1 MATSKTVWGID
12 IGQVALK
19 AIKLRSVEGELQ
31 VEAFDIIEHTNI
43 LSQPDVDRRHLIRNA
58 LEQFLARN
66 EIADSTV
73 VVAVPGH
80 QSSFMRFVKLP
91 PVDPKKIPDI
101 VRFEAQQQIPFDIN
115 EVQWRYQIFRDPDSP
130 DVEAGI
136 FAVKQ
141 VDINDLMERFTEVGM
156 RVDVIQMP
164 VMALYNF
171 MTYDGQLAPDGATL
185 LVDIGADKT
194 DLVVSD
200 GPRMWVRTIQIG
212 GNNFTEALVKAL
224 KYPFGK
230 AERLK
235 RTAVSHKYARQI
247 FQAMRPVFSDLAQ
260 EIRRSIGAYTAT
272 HRETRV
278 RKLVGL
284 GNGFRMPGLQKYLEQ
299 DLNIPV
305 VPIDSYNHLMPS
317 ASISAP
323 TFTQN
328 VLSFGVAYGLALQGL
343 GETAISTNLLPEKV
357 QEAIKWKRR
366 QWWFAGAAAAILVA
380 LALPVA
386 GKYKD
391 NARLAIN
398 PNSFASAKAQLESE
412 RRESGNVMASITRL
426 SKDQEAIAALSA
438 PLKYRDVWPAIVP
451 LVLNSLRTEQTDVYM
466 AYGEPMTDDALAQV
480 TSDLKSFGQV
490 NGRPDRSA
498 RQVFVITEM
507 TSEYQ
512 QELGKADARGTQQQQ
527 PGYGGPGAGGPMYGP
542 DGSMMYGP
550 GGQMSPQRPPASSA
564 RTARASAST
573 ATQGPR
579 GFVVKIRGTTPMSEN
594 ACRNYL
600 LGMGG
605 QIGVKALMQEQAQT
619 ILDPTSNKKN
629 KQLLN
634 VVDVELIHLER
645 PQASASSGGV
655 ATGGMMTGPAA
666 TAAGGAR
673 TGPFIRQADPLFADE
688 DSFTDTKFEIR
699 VLVSLMT
706 DEPDAPEPSSGT
718 AAR

>member
-1 MATSKTVWGID
+1 MATSKSVWGID

-31 VEAFDIIEHTNI
+31 IEAFDIIEHVSI
-43 LSQPDVDRRHLIRNA
+43 LSQPDVDRRQLIRNA

-66 EIADSTV
+66 DTADSTV

-101 VRFEAQQQIPFDIN
+101 VRFEAQQQIPFNIDD
-115 EVQWRYQIFRDPDSP
+115 VQWRYQIFRDPDSP

-141 VDINDLMERFTEVGM
+141 TDINDLMDRFAEVGM

-171 MTYDGQLAPDGATL
+171 MMYDGQLAGDGATL

-194 DLVVSD
+194 DLVVAD

-278 RKLVGL
+278 RKLMGL

-299 DLNIPV
+299 DLNLPV

-317 ASISAP
+317 ATISAP

-343 GETAISTNLLPEKV
+343 GETTISTNLLPQKV
-357 QEAIKWKRR
+357 QEAMKWKRR
-366 QWWFAGAAAAILVA
+366 QWWFAGAAAVLLVA

-386 GKYKD
+386 AKYKD
-391 NARLAIN
+391 KKYLETGAGDFAAAKLALADGKTVSQKSLQQIEELKRDQQN
-398 PNSFASAKAQLESE
+398 I
-412 RRESGNVMASITRL
+412 SGL
-426 SKDQEAIAALSA
+426 LDK
-438 PLKYRDVWPAIVP
+438 LKYREVWPAIQSV
-451 LVLNSLRTEQTDVYM
+451 VLNSFTTAQNEPYLVFGGALDDMARAGVEEKLREFAVDGHRANRFVFFITD
-466 AYGEPMTDDALAQV
+466 
-480 TSDLKSFGQV
+480 
-490 NGRPDRSA
+490 
-498 RQVFVITEM
+498 M
-507 TSEYQ
+507 TSEYHADLDAAWTRDVKTSPQ
-512 QELGKADARGTQQQQ
+512 AAAPPPSMAAGNKAAANKAAPANQPRPAARTASKGFIVKIKGFAPMPVGVCHNYIAGAQQ
-527 PGYGGPGAGGPMYGP
+527 PGIQ
-542 DGSMMYGP
+542 
-550 GGQMSPQRPPASSA
+550 QM
-564 RTARASAST
+564 
-573 ATQGPR
+573 
-579 GFVVKIRGTTPMSEN
+579 MSE
-594 ACRNYL
+594 
-600 LGMGG
+600 
-605 QIGVKALMQEQAQT
+605 QAKT
-619 ILDPTSNKKN
+619 IRDTISG
-629 KQLLN
+629 KQLI
-634 VVDVELIHLER
+634 DVTEIKILRLEV
-645 PQASASSGGV
+645 PTNPAGAAQ
-655 ATGGMMTGPAA
+655 PAA
-666 TAAGGAR
+666 RPGPTGAPVVR
-673 TGPFIRQADPLFADE
+673 MPDPLFDTE
-688 DSFTDTKFEIR
+688 DCISDTRFEVDIKV
-699 VLVSLMT
+699 VLTV
-706 DEPDAPEPSSGT
+706 DDPDPTPGSAY
-718 AAR
+718 

>member
-1 MATSKTVWGID
+1 MATSKSVWGID

-19 AIKLRSVEGELQ
+19 AIKLRSAEGALQ
-31 VEAFDIIEHTNI
+31 VDAFDIIEHASI
-43 LSQPDVDRRHLIRNA
+43 LSQPDVDRRQLIRNA

-66 EIADSTV
+66 DVADSTV

-141 VDINDLMERFTEVGM
+141 TDINDLMDRFTEVGM

-171 MTYDGQLAPDGATL
+171 MTYDNQLASDGATL

-194 DLVVSD
+194 DLVVAD

-278 RKLVGL
+278 RKLIGL

-305 VPIDSYNHLMPS
+305 VPIDSYNQLGHS
-317 ASISAP
+317 ESVSTAA
-323 TFTQN
+323 FTQN

-366 QWWFAGAAAAILVA
+366 QWWFAGAAAALLVA

-386 GKYKD
+386 AKYKD
-391 NARLAIN
+391 KSRLEVNARNLTEAKERL
-398 PNSFASAKAQLESE
+398 ASAKNQSQNYEQ
-412 RRESGNVMASITRL
+412 TRMKL
-426 SKDQEAIAALSA
+426 DQEQKSIADLLS
-438 PLKYRDVWPAIVP
+438 PLKYREVWPAIQS
-451 LVLNSLRTEQTDVYM
+451 LVLNSFTKDQAQTD
-466 AYGEPMTDDALAQV
+466 AYLQYGLSLEEPARLALM
-480 TSDLKSFGQV
+480 DELRKFGQELRFD
-490 NGRPDRSA
+490 GTFDIRRADR
-498 RQVFVITEM
+498 RVIFLTEM
-507 TSEYQ
+507 KATYFANLDEEWDREKLKDTNQTNRTAGNAPGGAPGTTPKTPVVATPTKISRGFIVKVKGSSPMSEGECNDFLQ
-512 QELGKADARGTQQQQ
+512 G
-527 PGYGGPGAGGPMYGP
+527 GYGGIRETMA
-542 DGSMMYGP
+542 
-550 GGQMSPQRPPASSA
+550 QQA
-564 RTARASAST
+564 
-573 ATQGPR
+573 AT
-579 GFVVKIRGTTPMSEN
+579 IRDTLSG
-594 ACRNYL
+594 
-600 LGMGG
+600 
-605 QIGVKALMQEQAQT
+605 
-619 ILDPTSNKKN
+619 
-629 KQLLN
+629 KQL
-634 VVDVELIHLER
+634 VDVPEIKVRRLDVGTAV
-645 PQASASSGGV
+645 PGGV
-655 ATGGMMTGPAA
+655 APPTGMAA
-666 TAAGGAR
+666 RSGT
-673 TGPFIRQADPLFADE
+673 PIVRQPDSLFPEEDGSGDTQFEVDIKVVLTVDDPDP
-688 DSFTDTKFEIR
+688 
-699 VLVSLMT
+699 V
-706 DEPDAPEPSSGT
+706 PDAV
-718 AAR
+718 R